1 MHDNYRRPIT
11 LEGVAERVGI
21 SPRQLQRIFREKAEM
36 TFSQYVESYRLQC
49 IREEL
54 VRSSKTLEQIA
65 LENGFV
71 TSNYLHYV
79 FKKAYGVTPMQYL
92 RYKEC
97 II

>member
-1 MHDNYRRPIT
+1 
-11 LEGVAERVGI
+11 
-21 SPRQLQRIFREKAEM
+21 M

-65 LENGFV
+65 LENGFA

-79 FKKAYGVTPMQYL
+79 FKKPM
-92 RYKEC
+92 E
-97 II
+97 